1 MSTYPQPVPVP
12 QAPVTPVR
20 PSLLVRIAMRP
31 MTRVLNPLI
40 RKFAGRRHFRMAAE
54 IRHVGRKSGRAYV
67 TPAGARVSG
76 DVAVIPLTFGNQSDW
91 SKNVRAA
98 GGCSIRVDGQDYTA
112 TDPEFVDRAGA
123 GPLLRSAFGPM
134 ERASFR
140 LLGIK
145 QYLRL
150 RVVPERSNQL
160 SQSRGAPG

>member
-1 MSTYPQPVPVP
+1 MSTNSQAVPLAPVPP
-12 QAPVTPVR
+12 SPV
-20 PSLLVRIAMRP
+20 VRIAMRP
-31 MTRVLNPLI
+31 LTRILNPLM
-40 RKFAGRRHFRMAAE
+40 RKFAGRRHVRMAAE
-54 IRHVGRKSGRAYV
+54 VRHIGRRSGRAYL
-67 TPAGARVSG
+67 TPTGAHVHG

-98 GGCSIRVDGQDYTA
+98 GGCSIRVNGQDYAA
-112 TDPEFVDRAGA
+112 TEPRLVGRSDA

-150 RVVPERSNQL
+150 RVVPGRSD
-160 SQSRGAPG
+160 R

>member
-12 QAPVTPVR
+12 QALVTPVR

-91 SKNVRAA
+91 AKNVRAA
-98 GGCSIRVDGQDYTA
+98 GGCSLKVNGEEYTA
-112 TDPEFVDRAGA
+112 VAPQFVDRRDA
-123 GPLLRSAFGPM
+123 GPLLKSAFGPV
-134 ERASFR
+134 ERAGFR

-150 RVVPERSNQL
+150 DVVPSGQA
-160 SQSRGAPG
+160 G